1 LLKVDIA
8 LKDAC
13 DQALD
18 YNREV
23 EKPRFIS
30 GNHMKN
36 AVLRSWILCIGA
48 LLAGLVLATPVK
60 ANLPMQQP
68 TVSIATVTGTPI
80 GAYIVV
86 NSDMDQINV
95 RSRPDPLSDKIG
107 VLLSGQKV
115 PAKGKYTVWIQIEYP
130 GVAGGIGW
138 IYAPYVSIHNG
149 ELPLIEPPPTPT
161 LQYTLTIDPTLA
173 AQFIVTPAPSRLPTY
188 TAPPP
193 LVIPTYASSVKQQ
206 RIAEVPIGLVIV
218 GLAALGVFMGFLSLI
233 RGR

>member
-1 LLKVDIA
+1 
-8 LKDAC
+8 
-13 DQALD
+13 
-18 YNREV
+18 
-23 EKPRFIS
+23 
-30 GNHMKN
+30 MKKL
-36 AVLRSWILCIGA
+36 VLRSWLLTLCA
-48 LLAGLVLATPVK
+48 VLAGFILTQPVL

-68 TVSIATVTGTPI
+68 TVAIATVTGTPI

-107 VLLSGQKV
+107 VLLSGQKI
-115 PAKGKYTVWIQIEYP
+115 PAKGKYSVWIQIDYP
-130 GVAGGIGW
+130 GVAGNIGW
-138 IYAPYVSIHNG
+138 VYAPYVTIHNG

-173 AQFIVTPAPSRLPTY
+173 AQFIITPVPSRLPTF

-193 LVIPTYASSVKQQ
+193 LYIPTYASTAKQQ
-206 RIAEVPIGLVIV
+206 EAGGVPIGLVIV
-218 GLAALGVFMGFLSLI
+218 GLAALGIFMGVVTLI